1 MKENNNIEIQKEAPN
16 CAELIKEL
24 TKYKEEGCALYKEKK
39 IEEAKAKFKEGFDK
53 FEKESAKISKESS
66 NNEEYKEIIILGKK
80 LLSNLALCYYK
91 QGKYAEA
98 IDYDIKLLTSHPKFG
113 KSIVRLFN
121 SYSRLNKIQQA
132 VYYGELFLELDQE
145 TRDKFKGTQTKVQNE
160 KQAFKKL
167 EEAEQAKIKKE
178 FGSPAGDNKWDENA
192 MYETFLMTN
201 ICPQNQQ
208 LNSGLW
214 NQIEMQCRYWTKKYG
229 TLYIVCGPIFL
240 RGEHQTIGPNRVM
253 VPEAFFKA
261 ILCLEGEPKGIAF
274 VCRNTK
280 GDRKKDYY
288 VNTIRQVERITGYNL
303 FPHLDDKISY
313 QVKDHADITEW

>member
-66 NNEEYKEIIILGKK
+66 NNEYKEIIILGKK

-98 IDYDIKLLTSHPKFG
+98 IDYDIKLLTIHPKFG

-132 VYYGELFLELDQE
+132 VYYGEIFLEWDQE
-145 TRDKFKGTQTKVQNE
+145 TRDKFKGTQDKVKREQLKLKNIQKAE
-160 KQAFKKL
+160 KD
-167 EEAEQAKIKKE
+167 KIKKD
-178 FGSPAGDNKWDENA
+178 FG
-192 MYETFLMTN
+192 
-201 ICPQNQQ
+201 
-208 LNSGLW
+208 
-214 NQIEMQCRYWTKKYG
+214 KYV
-229 TLYIVCGPIFL
+229 LPIV
-240 RGEHQTIGPNRVM
+240 
-253 VPEAFFKA
+253 
-261 ILCLEGEPKGIAF
+261 ILCLAVLGF
-274 VCRNTK
+274 MLF
-280 GDRKKDYY
+280 RKK
-288 VNTIRQVERITGYNL
+288 
-303 FPHLDDKISY
+303 
-313 QVKDHADITEW
+313 

>member
-1 MKENNNIEIQKEAPN
+1 MKENNKIEIQKEAPN

-98 IDYDIKLLTSHPKFG
+98 IDYDIKLLTIHPKFG

-145 TRDKFKGTQTKVQNE
+145 TRDKFKGTQDKVKREQLKLKNIQKAE
-160 KQAFKKL
+160 KD
-167 EEAEQAKIKKE
+167 KIKKD
-178 FGSPAGDNKWDENA
+178 FG
-192 MYETFLMTN
+192 
-201 ICPQNQQ
+201 
-208 LNSGLW
+208 
-214 NQIEMQCRYWTKKYG
+214 KYV
-229 TLYIVCGPIFL
+229 LPIV
-240 RGEHQTIGPNRVM
+240 
-253 VPEAFFKA
+253 
-261 ILCLEGEPKGIAF
+261 ILCLAVLGF
-274 VCRNTK
+274 MLF
-280 GDRKKDYY
+280 RKK
-288 VNTIRQVERITGYNL
+288 
-303 FPHLDDKISY
+303 
-313 QVKDHADITEW
+313 

>member
-66 NNEEYKEIIILGKK
+66 NNEYKEIIILGKK

-98 IDYDIKLLTSHPKFG
+98 IDYDIKLLTIHPKFG

-145 TRDKFKGTQTKVQNE
+145 TRDKFKGTQDKVKREQLKLKNIQKAE
-160 KQAFKKL
+160 KD
-167 EEAEQAKIKKE
+167 KIKKD
-178 FGSPAGDNKWDENA
+178 FG
-192 MYETFLMTN
+192 
-201 ICPQNQQ
+201 
-208 LNSGLW
+208 
-214 NQIEMQCRYWTKKYG
+214 KYV
-229 TLYIVCGPIFL
+229 LPIV
-240 RGEHQTIGPNRVM
+240 
-253 VPEAFFKA
+253 
-261 ILCLEGEPKGIAF
+261 ILCLAVLGF
-274 VCRNTK
+274 MLF
-280 GDRKKDYY
+280 RKK
-288 VNTIRQVERITGYNL
+288 
-303 FPHLDDKISY
+303 
-313 QVKDHADITEW
+313 

>member
-53 FEKESAKISKESS
+53 FEKESAKIIKESS

-98 IDYDIKLLTSHPKFG
+98 IDYDIKLLTIHPKFG

-145 TRDKFKGTQTKVQNE
+145 TRDKFKGTQDKVKREQLKLKNIQKAE
-160 KQAFKKL
+160 K
-167 EEAEQAKIKKE
+167 EKIKKD
-178 FGSPAGDNKWDENA
+178 FG
-192 MYETFLMTN
+192 
-201 ICPQNQQ
+201 
-208 LNSGLW
+208 
-214 NQIEMQCRYWTKKYG
+214 KYV
-229 TLYIVCGPIFL
+229 LPIV
-240 RGEHQTIGPNRVM
+240 
-253 VPEAFFKA
+253 
-261 ILCLEGEPKGIAF
+261 ILCLAVLGF
-274 VCRNTK
+274 MLF
-280 GDRKKDYY
+280 RKK
-288 VNTIRQVERITGYNL
+288 
-303 FPHLDDKISY
+303 
-313 QVKDHADITEW
+313 

>member
-98 IDYDIKLLTSHPKFG
+98 IDYDIKLLTIHPKFG

-145 TRDKFKGTQTKVQNE
+145 TRDKFKGTQDKVKREQLKLKNIQKAE
-160 KQAFKKL
+160 KD
-167 EEAEQAKIKKE
+167 KIKKD
-178 FGSPAGDNKWDENA
+178 FG
-192 MYETFLMTN
+192 
-201 ICPQNQQ
+201 
-208 LNSGLW
+208 
-214 NQIEMQCRYWTKKYG
+214 KYV
-229 TLYIVCGPIFL
+229 LPIV
-240 RGEHQTIGPNRVM
+240 
-253 VPEAFFKA
+253 
-261 ILCLEGEPKGIAF
+261 ILCLAVLGF
-274 VCRNTK
+274 MLF
-280 GDRKKDYY
+280 RKK
-288 VNTIRQVERITGYNL
+288 
-303 FPHLDDKISY
+303 
-313 QVKDHADITEW
+313 

>member
-53 FEKESAKISKESS
+53 FEKESARISKESS

-98 IDYDIKLLTSHPKFG
+98 IDYDIKLLTIHPKFG

-145 TRDKFKGTQTKVQNE
+145 TRDKFKGTQDKVKREQLKLKNIQKAE
-160 KQAFKKL
+160 KD
-167 EEAEQAKIKKE
+167 KIKKD
-178 FGSPAGDNKWDENA
+178 FG
-192 MYETFLMTN
+192 
-201 ICPQNQQ
+201 
-208 LNSGLW
+208 
-214 NQIEMQCRYWTKKYG
+214 KYV
-229 TLYIVCGPIFL
+229 LPIV
-240 RGEHQTIGPNRVM
+240 
-253 VPEAFFKA
+253 
-261 ILCLEGEPKGIAF
+261 ILCLAVLGF
-274 VCRNTK
+274 MLF
-280 GDRKKDYY
+280 RKK
-288 VNTIRQVERITGYNL
+288 
-303 FPHLDDKISY
+303 
-313 QVKDHADITEW
+313 

>member
-98 IDYDIKLLTSHPKFG
+98 IDYDIKLLTIQPKFG

-145 TRDKFKGTQTKVQNE
+145 TRDKFKGTQDKVKREQLKLKNIQKAE
-160 KQAFKKL
+160 KD
-167 EEAEQAKIKKE
+167 KIKKD
-178 FGSPAGDNKWDENA
+178 FG
-192 MYETFLMTN
+192 
-201 ICPQNQQ
+201 
-208 LNSGLW
+208 
-214 NQIEMQCRYWTKKYG
+214 KYV
-229 TLYIVCGPIFL
+229 LPIV
-240 RGEHQTIGPNRVM
+240 
-253 VPEAFFKA
+253 
-261 ILCLEGEPKGIAF
+261 ILCLAVLGF
-274 VCRNTK
+274 MLF
-280 GDRKKDYY
+280 RKK
-288 VNTIRQVERITGYNL
+288 
-303 FPHLDDKISY
+303 
-313 QVKDHADITEW
+313 

>member
-91 QGKYAEA
+91 QGKYVEA

-132 VYYGELFLELDQE
+132 VYYGEIFLEWDQE
-145 TRDKFKGTQTKVQNE
+145 TRDKFKGTQDKVKREQLKLKNIQKAE
-160 KQAFKKL
+160 KD
-167 EEAEQAKIKKE
+167 KIKKD
-178 FGSPAGDNKWDENA
+178 FG
-192 MYETFLMTN
+192 
-201 ICPQNQQ
+201 
-208 LNSGLW
+208 
-214 NQIEMQCRYWTKKYG
+214 KYV
-229 TLYIVCGPIFL
+229 LPIV
-240 RGEHQTIGPNRVM
+240 
-253 VPEAFFKA
+253 
-261 ILCLEGEPKGIAF
+261 ILCLAVLGF
-274 VCRNTK
+274 MLF
-280 GDRKKDYY
+280 RKK
-288 VNTIRQVERITGYNL
+288 
-303 FPHLDDKISY
+303 
-313 QVKDHADITEW
+313 

>member
-98 IDYDIKLLTSHPKFG
+98 IDYDIKLLTIHPKFG

-132 VYYGELFLELDQE
+132 VYYGEIFLEWDQE
-145 TRDKFKGTQTKVQNE
+145 TRDKFKGTQDKVKREQLKLKNIQKAE
-160 KQAFKKL
+160 KD
-167 EEAEQAKIKKE
+167 KIKKD
-178 FGSPAGDNKWDENA
+178 FG
-192 MYETFLMTN
+192 
-201 ICPQNQQ
+201 
-208 LNSGLW
+208 
-214 NQIEMQCRYWTKKYG
+214 KYV
-229 TLYIVCGPIFL
+229 LPIV
-240 RGEHQTIGPNRVM
+240 V
-253 VPEAFFKA
+253 
-261 ILCLEGEPKGIAF
+261 LCLAVLGF
-274 VCRNTK
+274 MLF
-280 GDRKKDYY
+280 RKK
-288 VNTIRQVERITGYNL
+288 
-303 FPHLDDKISY
+303 
-313 QVKDHADITEW
+313 

>member
-98 IDYDIKLLTSHPKFG
+98 IDYDIKLLTIHPKFG

-132 VYYGELFLELDQE
+132 VYYGEIFLEWDQE
-145 TRDKFKGTQTKVQNE
+145 TRDKFKGTQDKVKREQLKLKNIQKAE
-160 KQAFKKL
+160 KD
-167 EEAEQAKIKKE
+167 KIKKD
-178 FGSPAGDNKWDENA
+178 FG
-192 MYETFLMTN
+192 
-201 ICPQNQQ
+201 
-208 LNSGLW
+208 
-214 NQIEMQCRYWTKKYG
+214 KYV
-229 TLYIVCGPIFL
+229 LPIV
-240 RGEHQTIGPNRVM
+240 
-253 VPEAFFKA
+253 
-261 ILCLEGEPKGIAF
+261 ILCLAVLGF
-274 VCRNTK
+274 MLF
-280 GDRKKDYY
+280 RKK
-288 VNTIRQVERITGYNL
+288 
-303 FPHLDDKISY
+303 
-313 QVKDHADITEW
+313 

>member
-80 LLSNLALCYYK
+80 LLSNLALCYVK

-98 IDYDIKLLTSHPKFG
+98 IDYDIKLLTIHPKFG

-145 TRDKFKGTQTKVQNE
+145 TRDKFKGTQDKVKKEQLKLKNIQKAE
-160 KQAFKKL
+160 KD
-167 EEAEQAKIKKE
+167 KIKKD
-178 FGSPAGDNKWDENA
+178 FG
-192 MYETFLMTN
+192 
-201 ICPQNQQ
+201 
-208 LNSGLW
+208 
-214 NQIEMQCRYWTKKYG
+214 KYV
-229 TLYIVCGPIFL
+229 LPIV
-240 RGEHQTIGPNRVM
+240 
-253 VPEAFFKA
+253 
-261 ILCLEGEPKGIAF
+261 ILCLAVLGF
-274 VCRNTK
+274 MLF
-280 GDRKKDYY
+280 RKK
-288 VNTIRQVERITGYNL
+288 
-303 FPHLDDKISY
+303 
-313 QVKDHADITEW
+313 

>member
-24 TKYKEEGCALYKEKK
+24 TKYKEEACALYKEKK

-98 IDYDIKLLTSHPKFG
+98 IDYDIKLLTIHPKFG

-145 TRDKFKGTQTKVQNE
+145 TRDKFKGTQDKVKREQLKLKNIQKAE
-160 KQAFKKL
+160 KD
-167 EEAEQAKIKKE
+167 KIKKD
-178 FGSPAGDNKWDENA
+178 FG
-192 MYETFLMTN
+192 
-201 ICPQNQQ
+201 
-208 LNSGLW
+208 
-214 NQIEMQCRYWTKKYG
+214 KYV
-229 TLYIVCGPIFL
+229 LPIV
-240 RGEHQTIGPNRVM
+240 
-253 VPEAFFKA
+253 
-261 ILCLEGEPKGIAF
+261 ILCLAVLGF
-274 VCRNTK
+274 MLF
-280 GDRKKDYY
+280 RKK
-288 VNTIRQVERITGYNL
+288 
-303 FPHLDDKISY
+303 
-313 QVKDHADITEW
+313 

>member
-53 FEKESAKISKESS
+53 FEKESAKIIKESS

-98 IDYDIKLLTSHPKFG
+98 IDYDIKLLTIHPKFG

-145 TRDKFKGTQTKVQNE
+145 TRDKFKGTQDKVKREQLKLKNIQKAE
-160 KQAFKKL
+160 KD
-167 EEAEQAKIKKE
+167 KIKKD
-178 FGSPAGDNKWDENA
+178 FG
-192 MYETFLMTN
+192 
-201 ICPQNQQ
+201 
-208 LNSGLW
+208 
-214 NQIEMQCRYWTKKYG
+214 KYV
-229 TLYIVCGPIFL
+229 LPIV
-240 RGEHQTIGPNRVM
+240 
-253 VPEAFFKA
+253 
-261 ILCLEGEPKGIAF
+261 ILCLAVLGF
-274 VCRNTK
+274 MLF
-280 GDRKKDYY
+280 RKK
-288 VNTIRQVERITGYNL
+288 
-303 FPHLDDKISY
+303 
-313 QVKDHADITEW
+313 

>member
-91 QGKYAEA
+91 QGKYAEV

-132 VYYGELFLELDQE
+132 VYYGEIFLEWDQE
-145 TRDKFKGTQTKVQNE
+145 TRDKFKGTQDKVKREQLKLKNIQKAE
-160 KQAFKKL
+160 KD
-167 EEAEQAKIKKE
+167 KIKKD
-178 FGSPAGDNKWDENA
+178 FG
-192 MYETFLMTN
+192 
-201 ICPQNQQ
+201 
-208 LNSGLW
+208 
-214 NQIEMQCRYWTKKYG
+214 KYV
-229 TLYIVCGPIFL
+229 LPIV
-240 RGEHQTIGPNRVM
+240 
-253 VPEAFFKA
+253 
-261 ILCLEGEPKGIAF
+261 ILCLAVLGF
-274 VCRNTK
+274 MLF
-280 GDRKKDYY
+280 RKK
-288 VNTIRQVERITGYNL
+288 
-303 FPHLDDKISY
+303 
-313 QVKDHADITEW
+313 

>member
-1 MKENNNIEIQKEAPN
+1 MKENNKIEIQKEAPN

-53 FEKESAKISKESS
+53 FEKESAKIIKDNS
-66 NNEEYKEIIILGKK
+66 NGEEYKQIIILGQK

-145 TRDKFKGTQTKVQNE
+145 TRDKFKGTQDKVKREQLKLKNIQKAE
-160 KQAFKKL
+160 KD
-167 EEAEQAKIKKE
+167 KIKKD
-178 FGSPAGDNKWDENA
+178 FG
-192 MYETFLMTN
+192 
-201 ICPQNQQ
+201 
-208 LNSGLW
+208 
-214 NQIEMQCRYWTKKYG
+214 KYV
-229 TLYIVCGPIFL
+229 LPIV
-240 RGEHQTIGPNRVM
+240 
-253 VPEAFFKA
+253 
-261 ILCLEGEPKGIAF
+261 ILCLAVLGF
-274 VCRNTK
+274 MLF
-280 GDRKKDYY
+280 RKK
-288 VNTIRQVERITGYNL
+288 
-303 FPHLDDKISY
+303 
-313 QVKDHADITEW
+313 

>member
-53 FEKESAKISKESS
+53 FEKESAKIIKESS

-98 IDYDIKLLTSHPKFG
+98 IDYDIKLLTIHPKFG

-132 VYYGELFLELDQE
+132 VYYGEIFLEWDQE
-145 TRDKFKGTQTKVQNE
+145 TRDKFKGTQDKVKREQLKLKNIQKAE
-160 KQAFKKL
+160 KD
-167 EEAEQAKIKKE
+167 KIKKD
-178 FGSPAGDNKWDENA
+178 FG
-192 MYETFLMTN
+192 
-201 ICPQNQQ
+201 
-208 LNSGLW
+208 
-214 NQIEMQCRYWTKKYG
+214 KYV
-229 TLYIVCGPIFL
+229 LPIV
-240 RGEHQTIGPNRVM
+240 
-253 VPEAFFKA
+253 
-261 ILCLEGEPKGIAF
+261 ILCLAVLGF
-274 VCRNTK
+274 MLF
-280 GDRKKDYY
+280 RKK
-288 VNTIRQVERITGYNL
+288 
-303 FPHLDDKISY
+303 
-313 QVKDHADITEW
+313 

>member
-16 CAELIKEL
+16 CSELIKEL

-98 IDYDIKLLTSHPKFG
+98 IDYDIKLLTIHPKFG

-132 VYYGELFLELDQE
+132 VYYGEIFLEWDQE
-145 TRDKFKGTQTKVQNE
+145 TRDKFKGTQDKVKREQLKLKNIQKAE
-160 KQAFKKL
+160 KD
-167 EEAEQAKIKKE
+167 KIKKD
-178 FGSPAGDNKWDENA
+178 FG
-192 MYETFLMTN
+192 
-201 ICPQNQQ
+201 
-208 LNSGLW
+208 
-214 NQIEMQCRYWTKKYG
+214 KYV
-229 TLYIVCGPIFL
+229 LPIV
-240 RGEHQTIGPNRVM
+240 
-253 VPEAFFKA
+253 
-261 ILCLEGEPKGIAF
+261 ILCLAVLGF
-274 VCRNTK
+274 MLF
-280 GDRKKDYY
+280 RKK
-288 VNTIRQVERITGYNL
+288 
-303 FPHLDDKISY
+303 
-313 QVKDHADITEW
+313 

>member
-53 FEKESAKISKESS
+53 FEKESARISKESS

-98 IDYDIKLLTSHPKFG
+98 IDYDIKLLTIHPKFG

-132 VYYGELFLELDQE
+132 VYYGEIFLEWDQE
-145 TRDKFKGTQTKVQNE
+145 TRDKFKGTQDKVKREQLKLKNIQKAE
-160 KQAFKKL
+160 KD
-167 EEAEQAKIKKE
+167 KIKKD
-178 FGSPAGDNKWDENA
+178 FG
-192 MYETFLMTN
+192 
-201 ICPQNQQ
+201 
-208 LNSGLW
+208 
-214 NQIEMQCRYWTKKYG
+214 KYV
-229 TLYIVCGPIFL
+229 LPIV
-240 RGEHQTIGPNRVM
+240 
-253 VPEAFFKA
+253 
-261 ILCLEGEPKGIAF
+261 ILCLAVLGF
-274 VCRNTK
+274 MLF
-280 GDRKKDYY
+280 RKK
-288 VNTIRQVERITGYNL
+288 
-303 FPHLDDKISY
+303 
-313 QVKDHADITEW
+313 